1 MIVYLAR
8 NRKLSYEC
16 QWVYAMHYENR
27 DNEGEVDIS
36 SLRTMHKDIVCV
48 NLEEALS
55 DKQCSRDDSDEGSS

>member
-1 MIVYLAR
+1 
-8 NRKLSYEC
+8 
-16 QWVYAMHYENR
+16 MHYENR